1 MRRIIK
7 SLIKLHYAVL
17 VLCLAAVLFLADT
30 QEVSAQ
36 EKLKIP
42 YLIKV
47 NREYNTITV
56 YETDEAGKYTIPI
69 KAMICSV
76 GKTGKTIRGTFQTKA
91 KYRWKALLGNVWG
104 QYSTRIVGGILFHS
118 VYYYRN
124 GDPASLAT
132 TEYNKLGTAASHGC
146 IRLTVKDA
154 KWIYDNCAV
163 GTTVVI
169 YDDRKSPGPLGKP
182 ETIKISTAIRWDPT
196 DPSDQNPY
204 KDKLP
209 KITGA
214 KNITVAWGDEID
226 LLKGVIAKSS
236 LGTNI
241 TTLLSVEGTINTFI
255 PGEYEVI
262 YSVTDVLDRIGIK
275 KITVTVEECK
285 LIPELKGII
294 DKVVGEGIVIDIEYA
309 LSEVEAYCTDVEIDK
324 TDIEVTIE
332 EIREDEYYI
341 SYYLSFGQ
349 SPTVT
354 EYATI
359 FVDREAPTFIGIA
372 DRLIEFGVVPDET
385 YALTDITISD
395 NYSEMNN
402 SDIAITIEVN
412 LDGSYLITYK
422 AVDEVGNEAIEQALF
437 HN

>member
-7 SLIKLHYAVL
+7 RLVKLQFAVL
-17 VLCLAAVLFLADT
+17 ILCLAAVLFLADM

-36 EKLKIP
+36 EKDKMP

-76 GKTGKTIRGTFQTKA
+76 GRNGKTIQGTFQTKA
-91 KYRWKALLGNVWG
+91 KYRWKALLGDVWG

-124 GDPASLAT
+124 GDSASLAT
-132 TEYNKLGTAASHGC
+132 MEFNKLGTAASHGC
-146 IRLTVKDA
+146 IRLTVMDA

-169 YDDRKSPGPLGKP
+169 YDDKKSPGPLGKP
-182 ETIKISTAIRWDPT
+182 ETIKIPIAIRWDPT
-196 DPSDQNPY
+196 DPNDQNPY

-214 KNITVAWGDEID
+214 KNFTVAWGDEID

-241 TTLLSVEGTINTFI
+241 TTLLSVKGTINTFI

-275 KITVTVEECK
+275 KITVTVEECN
-285 LIPELKGII
+285 LILELKGIC
-294 DKVVGEGIVIDIEYA
+294 DKVVGEGIVIDREYA
-309 LSEVEAYCTDVEIDK
+309 ISEVEAYCNDIEIDNK
-324 TDIEVTIE
+324 DIEVTFE
-332 EIREDEYYI
+332 EINDGEYYI
-341 SYYLSFGQ
+341 SYYLSYGQ
-349 SPTVT
+349 SATIT

-359 FVDREAPTFIGIA
+359 IIDSDAPTFLGIT
-372 DRLIEFGVVPDET
+372 DRLIEYGVVLDDT
-385 YALTDITISD
+385 YALKDITISD
-395 NYSEMNN
+395 NYTEMVNL
-402 SDIAITIEVN
+402 DITITIDKN